1 MKSLITKL
9 MGLLL
14 SLALLLPLSACASNS
29 IYSVTADGKTFEVL
43 GGSRPKKL
51 RVSENGKT
59 IWQERVKTDQTLSD
73 AQLSNFGF
81 EVIDLN
87 FDGYAD
93 IRQIT
98 HVEGEMTSNVCFLY
112 DPATNTYLPNE
123 PLAELCNVMP
133 DPQQKVILSYSHQRT
148 DSPAYADAPA
158 SYKTCD
164 TSTAYYWKNGSLIPY
179 RRISLT
185 YSSEHN
191 IYMLSISDYAEEIFE
206 FLDPDDT
213 WYTPEELEQVDL
225 SGLYYFR

>member
-1 MKSLITKL
+1 MKPRIFKL
-9 MGLLL
+9 TGLLL
-14 SLALLLPLSACASNS
+14 SLALLLPLSACASKA
-29 IYSVTADGKTFEVL
+29 IHSVTVDGKCYEAL
-43 GGSRPKKL
+43 GGSLPKKL

-59 IWQERVKTDQTLSD
+59 IWQERVKTDKTLSD
-73 AQLSNFGF
+73 AALPDFGF
-81 EVIDLN
+81 AVIDLN

-112 DPATNTYLPNE
+112 DPATNTFLPNE
-123 PLAELCNVMP
+123 PLGELCNVMP
-133 DPQQKVILSYSHQRT
+133 DPEKKVILSFTHQRT
-148 DSPAYADAPA
+148 DFPAYTDAPS

-164 TSTAYYWKNGSLIPY
+164 TTTAYYWKNGNLIPY

-191 IYMLSISDYAEEIFE
+191 IYMLSISDYVEEIFQ

-213 WYTPEELEQVDL
+213 WYTPEELEKLDL